1 MQFFNLRIIEPVAH
15 ALTVQV
21 HDFGIDVI
29 HADAFC
35 RGLVYVQ
42 HLERQKTPA
51 ACRVGQELVAVHRSH
66 EAGKVG
72 VFLYVNII
80 RSAVFHCRGSD
91 KVLQGVLVLLV
102 EFL

>member
-66 EAGKVG
+66 EAGEVR
-72 VFLYVNII
+72 VFLDVNII
-80 RSAVFHCRGSD
+80 RSAVLHRRSGD
-91 KVLQGVLVLLV
+91 KILQCVLVLLV

>member
-1 MQFFNLRIIEPVAH
+1 MQFFNLRIIEPVAYT
-15 ALTVQV
+15 LTVQV

-29 HADAFC
+29 HVNTFC

-42 HLERQKTPA
+42 DFKRQKTPA

-66 EAGKVG
+66 EAGEVR
-72 VFLYVNII
+72 VFLDVNII
-80 RSAVFHCRGSD
+80 RSAVLHRRSGD
-91 KVLQGVLVLLV
+91 KILQCVLVLLV